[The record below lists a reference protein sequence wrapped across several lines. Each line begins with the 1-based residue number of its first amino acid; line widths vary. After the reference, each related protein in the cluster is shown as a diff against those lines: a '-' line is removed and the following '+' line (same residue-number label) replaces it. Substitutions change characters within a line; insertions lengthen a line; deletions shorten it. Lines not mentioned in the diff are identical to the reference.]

1 MTFGP
6 VARRAGAEELPSASC
21 GGLSLAGGRV
31 VSGEGPHPGGD
42 GEVTVPRRFWVR
54 LAAGVALVAAGML
67 SVGVL
72 EATGEQGSL
81 LNDWLIGVLVLAVL
95 AGLLALQAARAPRPD
110 RRP

>member
-31 VSGEGPHPGGD
+31 VSGERPLPGAD
-42 GEVTVPRRFWVR
+42 GEGASRRFWVR

-67 SVGVL
+67 PVGVL